1 MAVKIVLVDDQ
12 PVPGLTLRRWLKK
25 ERELEVVGEAVP
37 GSPALAL
44 IQITE
49 PDLVLLDLLTSP
61 EAGLNMARLI
71 REQYPDLPIVAIGEA
86 TDGRVRAEAAQ
97 AGAWAYF
104 PKKRAED
111 LTTAIRSVING
122 KRKRFQDL
130 TDRVFERPPADSFV
144 AGPSQAPRSRAP
156 ESPPPV
162 PPVVAAPRKP
172 PKPAAEPLVAVRKP
186 AAEPLVAAAPKPAA
200 ASVVA
205 ARKPAAEPLVTA
217 RKPAAEPLVAAPK
230 PAAEPLVTA
239 RKPAAEPLVAAR
251 KPAAEP
257 LVAARK
263 PAAAPAV
270 AVRKPAAEPLV
281 TVSKPAAEPLVAA
294 PKPTARLPVKPKA
307 VEVKR
312 AAPARRAIDAV
323 AWVSSSVEPSSF
335 ELAQPKRRRSSKKN
349 EQVPQEIEVRGPTGL
364 PRRSGRHR

>member
-49 PDLVLLDLLTSP
+49 PDLVLLDLLTSL

-122 KRKRFQDL
+122 KGKRFQDL

-200 ASVVA
+200 APAVA
-205 ARKPAAEPLVTA
+205 VRKPAV
-217 RKPAAEPLVAAPK
+217 EPLVAAAP
-230 PAAEPLVTA
+230 
-239 RKPAAEPLVAAR
+239 
-251 KPAAEP
+251 
-257 LVAARK
+257 K

-270 AVRKPAAEPLV
+270 AVRKPAVEPLV
-281 TVSKPAAEPLVAA
+281 GA

-312 AAPARRAIDAV
+312 AAPARGAIDAV

-335 ELAQPKRRRSSKKN
+335 ELAQRKRRRSSKKN

>member
-122 KRKRFQDL
+122 KGKRFQDL

-186 AAEPLVAAAPKPAA
+186 AAEPLVAAAPKPA
-200 ASVVA
+200 
-205 ARKPAAEPLVTA
+205 PA
-217 RKPAAEPLVAAPK
+217 PA
-230 PAAEPLVTA
+230 
-239 RKPAAEPLVAAR
+239 VAAR

-257 LVAARK
+257 LVAAAPK

-270 AVRKPAAEPLV
+270 AVRKPAV
-281 TVSKPAAEPLVAA
+281 EPLVAAAPKPAAAPAVAVRKPAVEPLVGA

-312 AAPARRAIDAV
+312 AAPARGAIDAV

-335 ELAQPKRRRSSKKN
+335 ELAQRKRRRSSKKN

>member
-49 PDLVLLDLLTSP
+49 PDLVLLDLLTSL

-122 KRKRFQDL
+122 KGKRFQDL

-186 AAEPLVAAAPKPAA
+186 AAEPLVAAAPKPAPA
-200 ASVVA
+200 PAVA
-205 ARKPAAEPLVTA
+205 VRKPAV
-217 RKPAAEPLVAAPK
+217 EPLVAAAP
-230 PAAEPLVTA
+230 
-239 RKPAAEPLVAAR
+239 
-251 KPAAEP
+251 
-257 LVAARK
+257 K

-270 AVRKPAAEPLV
+270 AVRKPAVEPLV
-281 TVSKPAAEPLVAA
+281 GA

-312 AAPARRAIDAV
+312 AAPARGAIDAV

-335 ELAQPKRRRSSKKN
+335 ELAQRKRRRSSKKN